1 MVFPAIER
9 IFKGCLLALLDFG
22 ELFYLSIKFF
32 YLNIRFNVTV
42 GEKIRFWLGLRL
54 ETVP

>member
-22 ELFYLSIKFF
+22 ELFYQSIKFF
-32 YLNIRFNVTV
+32 YLNIRFNVTI